1 MNWSLRKGAV
11 MTSSMH
17 ASSSA
22 QRWGPLWGARPDDWA
37 ISEEQH
43 DASYEAALARVAL
56 EPGDQVLDIGCG
68 VGVFLGLIA
77 GRGAEPHG
85 LDASEALIALARER
99 LPDADLRVGDMESLP
114 YEDAGFDLVT
124 GFTSFFFANDIV
136 AALREAA
143 RVAKPAASVVIQVW
157 GAHERCSLEAMKE
170 IARPFIPPRP
180 PDAPP
185 DPDFSQPGMLEALA
199 TEAGLAPVE
208 AFVTSWAYTYP
219 DAETLGRALLAPAGI
234 ALLVGLEREDE
245 VKKAIVDGLAEFRLP
260 DGSFELENEYRYL
273 IARA

>member
-1 MNWSLRKGAV
+1 

-22 QRWGPLWGARPDDWA
+22 ERWGPLWGARPADWA

-43 DASYEAALARVAL
+43 VPGYEAALARVAL
-56 EPGDQVLDIGCG
+56 EPGQRVLDVGCG
-68 VGVFLGLIA
+68 VGVFLGLVA

-85 LDASEALIALARER
+85 IDASEALIALARER
-99 LPDADLRVGDMESLP
+99 LPEADLRVGDMESLP
-114 YEDAGFDLVT
+114 YEDATFDLVT
-124 GFTSFFFANDIV
+124 GFTSFFFANDMV
-136 AALREAA
+136 AALREAG
-143 RVAKPAASVVIQVW
+143 RVAKPGASVVVQVW

-170 IARPFIPPRP
+170 IARRFMPPRP

-199 TEAGLAPVE
+199 TEAGLTPVE
-208 AFVTSWAYTYP
+208 TFVSSWAYTYP
-219 DAETLGRALLAPAGI
+219 DAETMGRALLAPAGF
-234 ALLVGLEREDE
+234 ALLVGPERENE
-245 VKKAIVDGLAEFRLP
+245 VRKAIVDGLAAFRLV
-260 DGSFELENEYRYL
+260 DGSYRLENEYRYL